1 MSDASEQANGRASGP
16 VLTSQFMAVL
26 PHCAQVPFSHHEAN
40 KTKSDSKCHKNLLAD
55 FFVSLFFVVIFVTSQ
70 RLRGVS
76 DKGSCEGDSR

>member
-1 MSDASEQANGRASGP
+1 MNRRASGP
-16 VLTSQFMAVL
+16 VLTSRFLFV
-26 PHCAQVPFSHHEAN
+26 PDHSAQVPFSHHEAN

-76 DKGSCEGDSR
+76 DERGGGGNSK